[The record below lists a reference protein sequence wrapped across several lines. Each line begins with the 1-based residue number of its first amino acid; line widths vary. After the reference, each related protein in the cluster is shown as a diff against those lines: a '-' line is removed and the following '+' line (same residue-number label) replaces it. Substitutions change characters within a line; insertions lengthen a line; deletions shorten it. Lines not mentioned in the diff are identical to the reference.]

1 MTTSPT
7 SQVKKVNTVTTQVM
21 FIDDAQT
28 RCIIGDTIY
37 KRERQGKS
45 RSAYMKGYRLRRKN
59 VIVPPPPRTPTT
71 DVDTP
76 TVDVSP

>member
-7 SQVKKVNTVTTQVM
+7 NVRKVNTVTTKVM
-21 FIDDAQT
+21 FIDDTQT

-37 KRERQGKS
+37 KRELMGKS

-59 VIVPPPPRTPTT
+59 VIVPPPRTPTT
-71 DVDTP
+71 YVDTP

>member
-7 SQVKKVNTVTTQVM
+7 NVKKVNTVTTKVM
-21 FIDDAQT
+21 FIDDTRT

-59 VIVPPPPRTPTT
+59 VIVPPPRTPTT

>member
-7 SQVKKVNTVTTQVM
+7 NVKKVNTVTTQVM

-37 KRERQGKS
+37 KREFMGKS
-45 RSAYMKGYRLRRKN
+45 RSAYMKGYRLRKKN
-59 VIVPPPPRTPTT
+59 VVPPPRTPTT

-76 TVDVSP
+76 TVDMLP